1 MSQRMINIAG
11 MMTNS
16 GGDLYHVWLE
26 AAVAELPGPY
36 EVEEAQIARLDLAT
50 GVSNLPD
57 GDYILEYFYSEFGT
71 RRRLGCRIGDGN
83 SVPVAACGSR
93 LFTLSLEGQP

>member
-1 MSQRMINIAG
+1 MSQRMISIAG

-36 EVEEAQIARLDLAT
+36 EVEDAQIARVDLAT
-50 GVSNLPD
+50 GASKLPD
-57 GDYILEYFYSEFGT
+57 GDYILEYFYRKPFYGYARVKSG
-71 RRRLGCRIGDGN
+71 RLVM
-83 SVPVAACGSR
+83 S
-93 LFTLSLEGQP
+93 

>member
-1 MSQRMINIAG
+1 MSQRMISIAG

-36 EVEEAQIARLDLAT
+36 EVEDAQIARVDLAT
-50 GVSNLPD
+50 GASKLPD
-57 GDYILEYFYSEFGT
+57 GDYILEYFYRKPFYGYARVKSG
-71 RRRLGCRIGDGN
+71 RL
-83 SVPVAACGSR
+83 
-93 LFTLSLEGQP
+93 LTL